1 VELLV
6 SPSQYFLHGTVFSLF
21 SGIERPVE
29 SVTRSRRGKGRRDA
43 TILAAFLLI
52 SSMIGFSLGFVA
64 ARHMV
69 LSLRRYA
76 YK

>member
-1 VELLV
+1 
-6 SPSQYFLHGTVFSLF
+6 
-21 SGIERPVE
+21 VE